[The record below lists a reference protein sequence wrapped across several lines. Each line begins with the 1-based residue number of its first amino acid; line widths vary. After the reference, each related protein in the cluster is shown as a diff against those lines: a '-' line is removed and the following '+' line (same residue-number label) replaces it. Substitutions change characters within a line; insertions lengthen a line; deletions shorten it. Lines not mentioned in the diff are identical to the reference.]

1 MTDSFLKWCAGLQT
15 PAQLRNLLRIQCPG
29 GKLFERAKGD
39 AVGLAQGAIDGASF
53 GHAHLGVVQDERR
66 DIAGMSVAVTDKA
79 TAFRCLIDGSFK
91 HPEAFLRSTQREHW
105 FSGNP
110 LAVVFCGKAQ

>member
-1 MTDSFLKWCAGLQT
+1 LQT
-15 PAQLRNLLRIQCPG
+15 PAQLWNLLRIQCPR

-53 GHAHLGVVQDERR
+53 GHAHLGVIKDERR

-79 TAFRCLIDGSFK
+79 PAFGRLKYGGLEDPKVFLGTA
-91 HPEAFLRSTQREHW
+91 
-105 FSGNP
+105 
-110 LAVVFCGKAQ
+110 

>member
-1 MTDSFLKWCAGLQT
+1 
-15 PAQLRNLLRIQCPG
+15 LLRIQCPR

-53 GHAHLGVVQDERR
+53 GHAHLGVVEDQRR

-79 TAFRCLIDGSFK
+79 TAFRCFKDGSFEDPK
-91 HPEAFLRSTQREHW
+91 ILLRMTESNHR
-105 FSGNP
+105 FGMNAA
-110 LAVVFCGKAQ
+110 AVVPLGETQ